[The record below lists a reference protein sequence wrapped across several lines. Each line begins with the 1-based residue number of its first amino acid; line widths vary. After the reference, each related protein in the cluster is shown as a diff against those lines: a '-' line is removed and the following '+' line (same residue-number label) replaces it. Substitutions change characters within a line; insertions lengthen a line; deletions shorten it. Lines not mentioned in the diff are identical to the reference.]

1 MEHEIEILDEAI
13 QKTGNILFKSK
24 RENIRKQMLNLLN
37 KRAVRAQ
44 IRSRAKYI
52 EGEKST
58 SYFLRLETQR
68 QTNNKITMFKKA
80 GECITD
86 SGGII
91 KECSEFYK
99 NLYVTKNP
107 NMKKINDYMSTCKLS
122 NHLTEDQKDLCDKP
136 ISLKECTQVVEKCM
150 KTNKSQV

>member
-24 RENIRKQMLNLLN
+24 RENKIKQMLNLLN

-58 SYFLRLETQR
+58 SYFLRLEKQR
-68 QTNNKITMFKKA
+68 QTNNKITM
-80 GECITD
+80 
-86 SGGII
+86 
-91 KECSEFYK
+91 
-99 NLYVTKNP
+99 
-107 NMKKINDYMSTCKLS
+107 
-122 NHLTEDQKDLCDKP
+122 
-136 ISLKECTQVVEKCM
+136 LKSRRIHHRQWR
-150 KTNKSQV
+150 NS